1 MQTLKIT
8 KIGNSR
14 GIRIPAGVLRRYAF
28 KDTVLMLEG
37 VDGIVLRP
45 NQTGAKMSWTETA
58 KAMAQ
63 SGEDWSEWEGVSAD
77 GLSDVPWETKI
88 APARRVK
95 KTVIRP

>member
-1 MQTLKIT
+1 LKIT

-14 GIRIPAGVLRRYAF
+14 GVRIPAGVLRRYAF
-28 KDTVLMLEG
+28 EDTALMVEG

-45 NQTGAKMSWTETA
+45 GQAGVKMSWAETA
-58 KAMAQ
+58 KAMAA

-77 GLSDVPWETKI
+77 GLSGVPWETGT

-95 KTVIRP
+95 KPVKCP